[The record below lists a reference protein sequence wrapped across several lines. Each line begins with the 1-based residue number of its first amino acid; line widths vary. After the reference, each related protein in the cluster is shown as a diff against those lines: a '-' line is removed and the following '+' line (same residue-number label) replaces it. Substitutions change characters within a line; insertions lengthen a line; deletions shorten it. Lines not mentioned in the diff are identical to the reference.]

1 MSNLPKRS
9 GMRASNDDLS
19 VTLPESSAMA
29 MVKALNV
36 EPISNTPVVSRLMRV
51 GSKASCGLLGL

>member
-19 VTLPESSAMA
+19 VTLPESSAIA
-29 MVKALNV
+29 MVNALKV
-36 EPISNTPVVSRLMRV
+36 DPISYTPVVSRLMRV
-51 GSKASCGLLGL
+51 GSSASRGLLGS